1 MNINR
6 RIIICPW
13 HWPPAYL
20 RSWTEFNFAGKPA
33 VVGDKN
39 ILCEHHLRMQ
49 STPVGRFDLYI
60 QLEWLKLLQFDFYS
74 RKFVYVCD
82 PSQIRRGP
90 TGTDRRPLSVT
101 TGDYVAGKSA
111 GYENQ
116 VLPLIRRIFS
126 RSITFCLKHDIRL
139 HVMKINGAK
148 QNGLIGSSYWVVR
161 CVEHSLHTRV
171 FYVLRLNFLDHWKK
185 VCKGDR

>member
-1 MNINR
+1 MWTSSADAKYSSRTIWFMYSIGMVEIAPIR
-6 RIIICPW
+6 FLFAQICVR
-13 HWPPAYL
+13 L
-20 RSWTEFNFAGKPA
+20 RSIADAPGPHWHRSPT
-33 VVGDKN
+33 VVSYN
-39 ILCEHHLRMQ
+39 
-49 STPVGRFDLYI
+49 
-60 QLEWLKLLQFDFYS
+60 W
-74 RKFVYVCD
+74 
-82 PSQIRRGP
+82 RRV
-90 TGTDRRPLSVT
+90 SVT
-101 TGDYVAGKSA
+101 PGDYVTGKSA